1 MKVTNTDIPEVLI
14 IEPDI
19 FGDHRGWFVESYTEE
34 RYHKIGLTNIFVQD
48 NHSFTR
54 EKGTIRGLHFQINPM
69 AQAKLVRCSRGE
81 IYDVVVDLRK
91 GSPTYKRWTGITISE
106 ENQWQIYVP
115 KGFAHGFVTLT
126 DDVEVQYK
134 VDEYYSKEND
144 RSIRFDDP
152 ELNIEWGITNP
163 ILSDKDANA
172 SLLAISDAN
181 FIYHRK

>member
-1 MKVTNTDIPEVLI
+1 MKVTNTDLPEVLI

-19 FGDHRGWFVESYTEE
+19 FGDHRGWFFESYTEE
-34 RYHKIGLTNIFVQD
+34 KYHKLGIINSFVQD

-81 IYDVVVDLRK
+81 IYDVVVDLRQ
-91 GSPTYKRWTGITISE
+91 GSPTYKCWTGVTLSE
-106 ENQWQIYVP
+106 SNQWQLYIP

-134 VDEYYSKEND
+134 VDEYYSIQND

-152 ELNIEWGITNP
+152 ALNVDWGVTNP
-163 ILSDKDANA
+163 TLSDKDANA
-172 SLLAISDAN
+172 PLLAMSDAN
-181 FIYHRK
+181 FIYHGK

>member
-1 MKVTNTDIPEVLI
+1 MKVTNADIPEVLI

-34 RYHKIGLTNIFVQD
+34 KYHKIGIANRFIQD

-54 EKGTIRGLHFQINPM
+54 EKGTIRGLHFQIHPM

-81 IYDVVVDLRK
+81 IYDVVVDLRR
-91 GSPTYKRWTGITISE
+91 GSPTYKRWTGIAISE
-106 ENQWQIYVP
+106 QNQWQIYVP

-134 VDEYYSKEND
+134 VDEYYSREND

-152 ELNIEWGITNP
+152 ELNIDWGVANP

-172 SLLAISDAN
+172 PLLAMSDVN
-181 FIYHRK
+181 FIYHGM